1 MQCLQ
6 ELNIT
11 ENLQIMANTLHARS
25 VDYLRKQGCVVATVE
40 SYNHFTKRKK
50 DLFGVIDILAI
61 GNNETLAVQVTSKS
75 NMSSRIKKIEE
86 SEALPEML
94 RSGWRVIVHGW
105 SKNTKN
111 RFELKEFEF

>member
-1 MQCLQ
+1 MTPSQR
-6 ELNIT
+6 T
-11 ENLQIMANTLHARS
+11 VAH
-25 VDYLRKQGCVVATVE
+25 LRKLGYQTANVE
-40 SYNHFTKRKK
+40 SFNYFTKRKK

-61 GNNETLAVQVTSKS
+61 GNGETLAVQVTSKS

-105 SKNTKN
+105 WKGTNG
-111 RFELKEFEF
+111 RYQLKEFEF

>member
-1 MQCLQ
+1 MTPSQR
-6 ELNIT
+6 T
-11 ENLQIMANTLHARS
+11 VAH
-25 VDYLRKQGCVVATVE
+25 LRKLGYQTANVE
-40 SYNHFTKRKK
+40 TYNSFTKRKK

-61 GNNETLAVQVTSKS
+61 GNGETLAVQVTSKS

-105 SKNTKN
+105 WKGTNG
-111 RFELKEFEF
+111 RYQLKEFEF